1 LIKQNYSFLFFLQR
15 IAILCCNQQ
24 RQDDFIVIIKT
35 IGDKFFLFLIPI
47 HVKQGDKAFKELRQ
61 LNRTAKSLIILMS
74 WHNQGGGDVGHP
86 ATTITT
92 WPKKCPFPIPVIWVL
107 VMLMKRFAK

>member
-1 LIKQNYSFLFFLQR
+1 M
-15 IAILCCNQQ
+15 
-24 RQDDFIVIIKT
+24 IKT
-35 IGDKFFLFLIPI
+35 IGDKVFFVSYPI
-47 HVKQGDKAFKELRQ
+47 HVKLGDKAVQGIIAQ

-92 WPKKCPFPIPVIWVL
+92 WPKKLPSSLIPVIWVL